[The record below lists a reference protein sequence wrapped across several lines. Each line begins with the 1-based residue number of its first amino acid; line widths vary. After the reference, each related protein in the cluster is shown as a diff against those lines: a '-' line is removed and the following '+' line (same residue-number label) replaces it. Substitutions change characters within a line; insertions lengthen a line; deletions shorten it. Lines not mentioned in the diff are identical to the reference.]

1 MGDNNLLQFGANIKR
16 LRLALGMSQDELAE
30 RCGYSTRS
38 SIAKIE
44 TGAAD
49 IPQAKIKLF
58 ADALHVK
65 PSDILTADPV
75 APDSDFIIE
84 IEHITAD
91 FNERQRARL
100 LEYARM
106 LDLYKDGD

>member
-1 MGDNNLLQFGANIKR
+1 MSDDNLVKFGANIKR

-30 RCGYSTRS
+30 KCGYTSRS

-44 TGAAD
+44 TGATD

-65 PSDILTADPV
+65 PGDILAAAPV
-75 APDSDFIIE
+75 EPDSDFIIE
-84 IEHITAD
+84 IENIAAN
-91 FNERQRARL
+91 FNERQKARL
-100 LEYARM
+100 LEYAAM
-106 LDLYKDGD
+106 LLKFGDGD

>member
-30 RCGYSTRS
+30 LCGYSTRS

-65 PSDILTADPV
+65 PSDILTAEPV
-75 APDSDFIIE
+75 APDPAFILDIE
-84 IEHITAD
+84 IITAD
-91 FNERQRARL
+91 FNERQQAQL
-100 LEYARM
+100 LEYAKM
-106 LDLYKDGD
+106 LRDYKGDK

>member
-1 MGDNNLLQFGANIKR
+1 MSDDNLVKFGANIKR

-30 RCGYSTRS
+30 KCGYTSRS

-44 TGAAD
+44 TGATD

-65 PSDILTADPV
+65 PGDILAAAPV
-75 APDSDFIIE
+75 NPQPQYIIE
-84 IEHITAD
+84 IEELARD
-91 FNERQRARL
+91 MSESQQARL
-100 LEYARM
+100 LEYAKM
-106 LDLYKDGD
+106 LLKFGDGD